1 MPARAKEDGAAR
13 KPAVDIL
20 IPVLNEE
27 GCLRASVEKLGE
39 FMRAEM
45 SGECDWRVT
54 IVDNDSDD
62 DTPAIGAALAESDP
76 GVEYVRIAERGIG
89 VALRRGMKRSRADV
103 VVYMDADMSADL
115 RCLPALVRAVA
126 FDGYDVAFGSR
137 LLPDSNASN
146 RKPIRI
152 LTSRVN
158 SFIIRRM
165 FGYPFRDSQ
174 CGFKAFS
181 RNAIEST
188 LDSVEDDAWFFN
200 TEFLLRAYWNGCEM
214 LEMPIAWVDDP
225 DSKVNVRK
233 VSAILLA
240 GYWRLK
246 RERIANGLAG
256 RAWARRPGFLRR
268 QEKGDEG

>member
-1 MPARAKEDGAAR
+1 MSGRIPR
-13 KPAVDIL
+13 KPSVEIV

-27 GCLRASVEKLGE
+27 SCLRASVENLVE

-45 SGECDWRVT
+45 SGEYDWRVA
-54 IVDNDSDD
+54 IVDNGSDD
-62 DTPAIGAALAESDP
+62 DTPAIGAALMESDP
-76 GVEYVRIAERGIG
+76 RVAYVRIEKRGIG
-89 VALRRGMKRSRADV
+89 AALRRGMKRSRADV

-115 RCLPALVRAVA
+115 RRLPALVDAVA
-126 FDGYDVAFGSR
+126 FGGYDVAFGSR
-137 LLPDSNASN
+137 LLPDSRASN
-146 RKPIRI
+146 RKPIR
-152 LTSRVN
+152 LLASRVN
-158 SFIIRRM
+158 SFIIRNM

-181 RNAIEST
+181 RNAIERT
-188 LDSVEDDAWFFN
+188 LDGVEDDAWFFN
-200 TEFLLRAYWNGCEM
+200 SEFLLRAYWNGCEM

-225 DSKVNVRK
+225 DSKVDVRK

-246 RERIANGLAG
+246 RESLANGAAG

-268 QEKGDEG
+268 RAKGDGG